1 MTKTTYI
8 TKLEEIK
15 GLKFQCE
22 KCGSSWSIPMNN
34 VLPPDKCI
42 GCGEAVPGSRIAAT
56 MEKIKELQILTR
68 TSALKVLIETDFE
81 K

>member
-1 MTKTTYI
+1 MTKTIYI

-22 KCGSSWSIPMNN
+22 KCSSSWYIPINN

-42 GCGEAVPGSRIAAT
+42 GCGESVPGSKIAAT
-56 MEKIKELQILTR
+56 MKKIKELQILSR
-68 TSALKVLIETDFE
+68 SSKFKVLIETDFE
-81 K
+81 E

>member
-1 MTKTTYI
+1 MTKTTYV

-22 KCGSSWSIPMNN
+22 KCGSSWHIPMRN

-42 GCGEAVPGSRIAAT
+42 GCGEPIPGSKIAAT
-56 MEKIKELQILTR
+56 MEKIKDLQIL
-68 TSALKVLIETDFE
+68 SSSSKFKVLIETDFE
-81 K
+81 E

>member
-1 MTKTTYI
+1 MTKTTCI

-22 KCGSSWSIPMNN
+22 KCGSSWYIPINN

-42 GCGEAVPGSRIAAT
+42 GCGKTIPGSKIAAT
-56 MEKIKELQILTR
+56 MEKIKELQIL
-68 TSALKVLIETDFE
+68 SSSSKLKVLIETDFE